1 MTTGKAPGQLGP
13 GNLLRWGVQGLVLGL
28 VLWFLGMRL
37 VRDWEQLRSTPWE
50 FHPAWLLACGV
61 AYLLG
66 LSPCAW
72 FWRRVLLRLG
82 YPVPWLPLLQAYYWG
97 HLGKYVPGKA
107 LVVVLR
113 TASLRRC
120 GVPIRVAVVSVFYE
134 TLTMMAVGAAVAVV
148 LLGGIGFQHG
158 RADHGG
164 EHAWLLPLAVGCG
177 ALALVP
183 TMPAVF
189 RRLAAVLWRR
199 SPPEEMP
206 PLERL
211 GWGTLLAGHAAM
223 LVTWGLLALSA
234 VLGLRSI
241 DSSLPWQRLLELG
254 PYLAAAVSLAV
265 VAGFLSLVPGGLAV
279 REAVIVA
286 LLAPALGTSAAALLL
301 AVLLRVVWLVSEA
314 AVSIMLKGV
323 SWFCRPQG
331 EPPQR

>member
-1 MTTGKAPGQLGP
+1 MTRGKAPGRWGP
-13 GNLLRWGVQGLVLGL
+13 GRLLRWGVQGLVLVL
-28 VLWFLGMRL
+28 VLWFLGTRL
-37 VRDWEQLRSTPWE
+37 VRDWEQLRSTSWQ
-50 FHPAWLLACGV
+50 FHPGWLLACGGV
-61 AYLLG
+61 YLLG
-66 LSPCAW
+66 LFPCAW

-113 TASLRRC
+113 TASLRRA
-120 GVPIRVAVVSVFYE
+120 GVPVRVAVVSVFYE

-148 LLGGIGFQHG
+148 LLGWIGFRQGGAGHG
-158 RADHGG
+158 R
-164 EHAWLLPLAVGCG
+164 EHAWLLPLAAGCG

-183 TMPAVF
+183 TVPGVF
-189 RRLAAVLWRR
+189 RRLAAVLWR
-199 SPPEEMP
+199 SAPPEEMP

-211 GWGTLLAGHAAM
+211 GWETLLAGHAAM
-223 LVTWGLLALSA
+223 LATWGLLALSA
-234 VLGLRSI
+234 VLGLRSV
-241 DSSLPWQRLLELG
+241 DSSLPWRQLLELA
-254 PYLAAAVSLAV
+254 PSLAAAVSLAV

-286 LLAPALGTSAAALLL
+286 LLAPALGTSAAALRL

-314 AVSIMLKGV
+314 TVSIMLKGV

-331 EPPQR
+331 EPSQR